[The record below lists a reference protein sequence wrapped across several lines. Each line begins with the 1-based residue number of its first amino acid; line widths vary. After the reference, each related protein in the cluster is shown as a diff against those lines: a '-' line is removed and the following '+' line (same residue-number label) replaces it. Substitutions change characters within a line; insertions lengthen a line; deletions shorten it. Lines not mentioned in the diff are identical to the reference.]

1 MELSE
6 NYLDRMLSSA
16 IDYYHHQNI
25 SEQEIPLKLD
35 TFESAISFFRN
46 SLQNEAHRNMTKTTI
61 EGQPLLHAVNLNTES
76 PGIITKVDNSKSQVS
91 IYTNHDLGSKKTTK
105 KKIKYKSIEQ
115 LEKIAEQ
122 KFESL
127 QKKNSNN
134 YKDNKRTKK
143 REKIIIT

>member
-91 IYTNHDLGSKKTTK
+91 IYTNHDLGK
-105 KKIKYKSIEQ
+105 KK
-115 LEKIAEQ
+115 
-122 KFESL
+122 
-127 QKKNSNN
+127 N
-134 YKDNKRTKK
+134 Y
-143 REKIIIT
+143 